1 MTENKI
7 NLFGEFP
14 PVSTAE
20 WQAKIE
26 TDLKGKDFEKTL
38 VWRTNEGFNV
48 RPYYREEDLEKVS
61 YLNTLPGKFPFVRGN
76 KTNGNEWY
84 IRQDIQVNT
93 TEEANAKALE
103 VLNKGVNSLG
113 FVFKGCAELTL
124 ANLNVLLKDIR
135 LDAIEVN
142 LICCC
147 KNTAYARLLAQY
159 ITTNYGAS
167 AKVEAS
173 VKVDPLGSFTRNGGL
188 DEAVFADMKALV
200 EETASLKN
208 LKVIAVTGKNF
219 RDAGS
224 SIVQELGFSMAM
236 GAEYLTRL
244 TEAGASAYQVAS
256 KMKFIFGVGANYFLE
271 IAKLRAAR
279 LLWAKVVE
287 AYEPKCECGDD
298 CFYDGKCKDGICN
311 CCAKMVI
318 HSENTI
324 WNKTVYDPYVNM
336 LRTQTEA
343 MSAVLGGTDSLTVLP
358 FNAVYEPTTDFSERI
373 ARNQQILLKEE
384 AHFDKIA
391 DPSAGAY
398 YIETLTDS
406 IAEQAWKLFLEV
418 QEKGG
423 YVAAF
428 KEGFVQSQVNAT
440 SAKLD
445 SAIAT
450 RRENLLGTNQFPNFN
465 EYIQKELDAEV
476 FSKKVCRA
484 ENAVAEPLKRYRGA
498 QAFETLRY
506 ATDVYSKNHQRPL
519 VFMLTI
525 GSLAM
530 RKARAQFACNFFAV
544 AGFDVL
550 EGKGYDSVEDGVV
563 DAVEAGAAIVVV
575 CSSDEEYAE
584 FAPAVAE
591 MLIDEIVVVAGSPA
605 CKEELEAKGIK
616 NFIHVR
622 SNLLEEL
629 TRYQSLLINR

>member
-1 MTENKI
+1 MAENTI
-7 NLFGEFP
+7 NLFNEFP
-14 PVSTAE
+14 PVSTTE

-26 TDLKGKDFEKTL
+26 ADLKGKDFEKTL

-48 RPYYREEDLEKVS
+48 RPFYRGEDLEKVN
-61 YLNTLPGKFPFVRGN
+61 YLNTLPGQFPFVRGN

-84 IRQDIQVNT
+84 IRQDIQVT
-93 TEEANAKALE
+93 TPEEANKKALE
-103 VLNKGVNSLG
+103 VLQKGINSLG
-113 FVFKGCAELTL
+113 FVFKGCTEVTVSDLE
-124 ANLNVLLKDIR
+124 VLLKEIS

-142 LICCC
+142 LVSCC
-147 KNTAYARLLAQY
+147 KSVNNGKALAQY
-159 ITTNYGAS
+159 ITKKYGAD
-167 AKVEAS
+167 AKVVAS
-173 VKVDPLGSFTRNGGL
+173 VKVDPIGSFTRHGSF
-188 DEAVFADMKALV
+188 DEAVYAEMKELV
-200 EETASLKN
+200 EETNTLDNFRS
-208 LKVIAVTGKNF
+208 IAVTGKNF

-224 SIVQELGFSMAM
+224 SIVQELGFSIAM
-236 GAEYLTRL
+236 GAEYLSKL
-244 TEAGASAYQVAS
+244 TEAGLNIDDVACS
-256 KMKFIFGVGANYFLE
+256 IKFNFGVGANYFME

-287 AYEPKCECGDD
+287 AFNPKCECSS
-298 CFYDGKCKDGICN
+298 
-311 CCAKMVI
+311 KMII

-324 WNKTVYDPYVNM
+324 FNKTVYDPYVNL

-358 FNAVYEPTTDFSERI
+358 FNAIYEETNDISERI

-384 AHFDKIA
+384 SHFDKIA
-391 DPSAGAY
+391 DPAAGSY

-406 IAEQAWKLFLEV
+406 IAEQAWKLFLDV

-428 KEGFVQSQVNAT
+428 KEGFVQAQVKAT
-440 SAKLD
+440 STKMD

-450 RRENLLGTNQFPNFN
+450 RKENLLGTNQFPNFT
-465 EYIQKELDAEV
+465 EYMQKELDAEV
-476 FSKKVCRA
+476 FSKKVCKS
-484 ENAVAEPLKRYRGA
+484 ENAIAEPLARYRGA

-506 ATDVYSKNHQRPL
+506 ATDVYSKENKRPL
-519 VFMLTI
+519 VFMLTV

-544 AGFDVL
+544 AGFDVI
-550 EGKGYDSVEDGVV
+550 EGKGYDSVEDGVA
-563 DAVEAGAAIVVV
+563 DAVEADAAIVVI
-575 CSSDEEYAE
+575 CSSDDEYAE
-584 FAPAVAE
+584 LAPAAAE
-591 MLIDEIVVVAGSPA
+591 MLIDPIFVVAGSPA

-629 TRYQSLLINR
+629 MRYQKELGI

>member
-1 MTENKI
+1 MADKMI
-7 NLFGEFP
+7 NLFEEFP

-20 WQAKIE
+20 WMAKIE
-26 TDLKGKDFEKTL
+26 ADLKGKDFEKTL

-48 RPYYREEDLEKVS
+48 KPFYRGEDLENIK
-61 YLNTLPGKFPFVRGN
+61 YLNTLPGQFPYVRGN
-76 KTNGNEWY
+76 KTNGNEWF
-84 IRQDIQVNT
+84 IRQDIEVT
-93 TEEANAKALE
+93 DIEAANKKALE
-103 VLNKGVNSLG
+103 ILNKGVNSLG
-113 FVFKGCAELTL
+113 FIFKGCAELSMSDIE
-124 ANLNVLLKDIR
+124 VLLKDIC

-159 ITTNYGAS
+159 ITKQYGAN
-167 AKVEAS
+167 AKVQAS
-173 VKVDPLGSFTRNGGL
+173 VKVDPLGSFTQNGGL
-188 DEAVFADMKALV
+188 NETVFAELKTLVDETSALSNFS
-200 EETASLKN
+200 T
-208 LKVIAVTGKNF
+208 IAVTGKNF

-224 SIVQELGFSMAM
+224 SIVQELAFSLSM
-236 GAEYLTRL
+236 GAEYLARL
-244 TEAGASAYQVAS
+244 TEAGASAYTVAS
-256 KMKFIFGVGANYFLE
+256 KIKFNFGVGSNYFLE

-287 AYEPKCECGDD
+287 AFEPKCACGED
-298 CFYDGKCKDGICN
+298 CGCDEECKDGICR
-311 CCAKMVI
+311 CAGKMLI

-324 WNKTVYDPYVNM
+324 WNKTIYDPYVNL

-358 FNAVYEPTTDFSERI
+358 FNAIYEPTNEISERI

-391 DPSAGAY
+391 DPAAGSY

-428 KEGFVQSQVNAT
+428 KEGFVQAQVNAT
-440 SAKLD
+440 ASKMD

-450 RRENLLGTNQFPNFN
+450 RRENLLGTNQFPNAT

-476 FSKKVCRA
+476 FSKKVCKS
-484 ENAVAEPLKRYRGA
+484 ENAVAEPLARYRGA
-498 QAFETLRY
+498 QAFETLRF
-506 ATDVYSKNHQRPL
+506 ATDVYAKNHKRPL
-519 VFMLTI
+519 VFMLTV

-530 RKARAQFACNFFAV
+530 RKARAQFAANFFAV
-544 AGFDVL
+544 AGFEVQ
-550 EGKGYDSVEDGVV
+550 EGKGYKNVEDGIT
-563 DAVEAGAAIVVV
+563 DAIEADANIIVL
-575 CSSDEEYAE
+575 CSSDDEYAE
-584 FAPAVAE
+584 FAPAAAK
-591 MLIDEIVVVAGSPA
+591 MLNDEIFVVAGNPD
-605 CKEELEAKGIK
+605 CRPDLEVKGIT
-616 NFIHVR
+616 NYIHVR

-629 TRYQSLLINR
+629 KAYQKQLIK